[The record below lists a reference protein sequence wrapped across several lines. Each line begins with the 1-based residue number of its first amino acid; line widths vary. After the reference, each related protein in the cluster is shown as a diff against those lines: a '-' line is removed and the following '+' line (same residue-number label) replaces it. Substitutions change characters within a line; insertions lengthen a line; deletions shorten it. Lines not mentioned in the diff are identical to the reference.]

1 MKNTNLTN
9 YREGLRDGIPIA
21 LGYLAV
27 SFTLGIAARNLH
39 IRALPATLMSLV
51 NFTSAGEF
59 AALGI
64 ISAGAP
70 YLEMIISQ
78 AIINLRYLLMSCALS
93 QKLAPDAS
101 LFHRFWTGFFI
112 TDEIFGVSSGR
123 PGHLNPFYT
132 YGAIAL
138 AAPAWAMGT
147 ALGII
152 AGNLLPVRVVSAL
165 SVALYGMFLAIII
178 PPARKNRVVA
188 VLVMLSFALS
198 FACGCLPGIASL
210 SDGTRTIL
218 LTVLISCGAAVL
230 FPVAPEA
237 PETAGTEE
245 VQA

>member
-1 MKNTNLTN
+1 MKSTNLTN

-39 IRALPATLMSLV
+39 IRALPATIMSLV

-112 TDEIFGVSSGR
+112 TDEIFGVSSGS

-132 YGAIAL
+132 YGTASIAIPGWAL
-138 AAPAWAMGT
+138 GTCLGVILGT
-147 ALGII
+147 ALPDRIT
-152 AGNLLPVRVVSAL
+152 RAL
-165 SVALYGMFLAIII
+165 SVALYGMFLAVII
-178 PPARKNRVVA
+178 PPARKDRIIAGLVVIS
-188 VLVMLSFALS
+188 MLASYLFTMIPALS
-198 FACGCLPGIASL
+198 GIS
-210 SDGTRTIL
+210 SGMRVII
-218 LTVLISCGAAVL
+218 LTVLISGAAAFL
-230 FPVAPEA
+230 FPIKEDPNNAE
-237 PETAGTEE
+237 
-245 VQA
+245 

>member
-1 MKNTNLTN
+1 MKSTNLTN

-39 IRALPATLMSLV
+39 IRALPATIMSLV

-132 YGAIAL
+132 YGTASIAIPGWAL
-138 AAPAWAMGT
+138 GTCLGVILGT
-147 ALGII
+147 ALPDRIT
-152 AGNLLPVRVVSAL
+152 RAL
-165 SVALYGMFLAIII
+165 SVALYGMFLAVIILR
-178 PPARKNRVVA
+178 PEKT
-188 VLVMLSFALS
+188 
-198 FACGCLPGIASL
+198 AS
-210 SDGTRTIL
+210 SPDL
-218 LTVLISCGAAVL
+218 L
-230 FPVAPEA
+230 
-237 PETAGTEE
+237 
-245 VQA
+245 

>member
-39 IRALPATLMSLV
+39 IRALPATIMSLV

-132 YGAIAL
+132 YGTASIAI
-138 AAPAWAMGT
+138 PGW
-147 ALGII
+147 ALGTCPLWHVPRRNHPSSQKRPHHRRTCCDLN
-152 AGNLLPVRVVSAL
+152 AGKL
-165 SVALYGMFLAIII
+165 SVHHDPGSFRHFLRYARHHTDCADIRSSSLFIPDQGGSEQCRII
-178 PPARKNRVVA
+178 
-188 VLVMLSFALS
+188 FT
-198 FACGCLPGIASL
+198 F
-210 SDGTRTIL
+210 IL
-218 LTVLISCGAAVL
+218 RLWSSS
-230 FPVAPEA
+230 
-237 PETAGTEE
+237 
-245 VQA
+245 QH

>member
-1 MKNTNLTN
+1 MKSTNLTN

-39 IRALPATLMSLV
+39 IRALPATIMSLV

-93 QKLAPDAS
+93 QKLAPDTS

-123 PGHLNPFYT
+123 PGYLNPFYT
-132 YGAIAL
+132 YGTASIAIPGWAL
-138 AAPAWAMGT
+138 GTCLGVILGT
-147 ALGII
+147 ALPDRIT
-152 AGNLLPVRVVSAL
+152 RAL
-165 SVALYGMFLAIII
+165 SVALYGMFAGLVVLSMLASYLFTMI
-178 PPARKNRVVA
+178 P
-188 VLVMLSFALS
+188 ALS
-198 FACGCLPGIASL
+198 GIS
-210 SDGTRTIL
+210 SGMRVII
-218 LTVLISCGAAVL
+218 LTVLISGAAAFL
-230 FPVAPEA
+230 FPIKEDPNNAE
-237 PETAGTEE
+237 
-245 VQA
+245 

>member
-1 MKNTNLTN
+1 MKSTNLTN

-39 IRALPATLMSLV
+39 IRALPATIMSLV

-132 YGAIAL
+132 NGTASIAIPGWAL
-138 AAPAWAMGT
+138 GTCLGVILGT
-147 ALGII
+147 ALPDRIT
-152 AGNLLPVRVVSAL
+152 RAL
-165 SVALYGMFLAIII
+165 SVALYGMFLAVII
-178 PPARKNRVVA
+178 PPARKDRIIAGLVVIS
-188 VLVMLSFALS
+188 MLASYLFTMIPALS
-198 FACGCLPGIASL
+198 GIS
-210 SDGTRTIL
+210 SGMRVII
-218 LTVLISCGAAVL
+218 LTVLISGAAAFL
-230 FPVAPEA
+230 FPIKEDPNNAE
-237 PETAGTEE
+237 
-245 VQA
+245 

>member
-1 MKNTNLTN
+1 MKSTNLTN

-39 IRALPATLMSLV
+39 IRALPATIMSLV

-132 YGAIAL
+132 YGTASIAIPGWAL
-138 AAPAWAMGT
+138 GTCLGVILGT
-147 ALGII
+147 ALPDRIT
-152 AGNLLPVRVVSAL
+152 RAL
-165 SVALYGMFLAIII
+165 SVALYGMFLAVII
-178 PPARKNRVVA
+178 PPARKDRI
-188 VLVMLSFALS
+188 
-198 FACGCLPGIASL
+198 IA
-210 SDGTRTIL
+210 
-218 LTVLISCGAAVL
+218 
-230 FPVAPEA
+230 
-237 PETAGTEE
+237 
-245 VQA
+245 

>member
-1 MKNTNLTN
+1 MKSTNLTN

-39 IRALPATLMSLV
+39 IRALPATIMSLV

-132 YGAIAL
+132 YGTASIAIPGWAL
-138 AAPAWAMGT
+138 GTCLGVILGT
-147 ALGII
+147 ALPDRIT
-152 AGNLLPVRVVSAL
+152 RAL
-165 SVALYGMFLAIII
+165 SVAVII
-178 PPARKNRVVA
+178 PPARKDRIIAGLVVIS
-188 VLVMLSFALS
+188 MLASYLFTMIPALS
-198 FACGCLPGIASL
+198 GIS
-210 SDGTRTIL
+210 SGMRVII
-218 LTVLISCGAAVL
+218 LTVLISGAAAFL
-230 FPVAPEA
+230 FPIKEDPNNAE
-237 PETAGTEE
+237 
-245 VQA
+245 

>member
-1 MKNTNLTN
+1 MKSTNLTN

-123 PGHLNPFYT
+123 PEHLNPFYT
-132 YGAIAL
+132 YGTASIAIPGWAL
-138 AAPAWAMGT
+138 GTCLGVILGT
-147 ALGII
+147 ALPDRIT
-152 AGNLLPVRVVSAL
+152 RAL
-165 SVALYGMFLAIII
+165 SVALYGMFLAVII
-178 PPARKNRVVA
+178 PPARKDRIIAGLVVIS
-188 VLVMLSFALS
+188 MLASYLFTMIPALS
-198 FACGCLPGIASL
+198 GIS
-210 SDGTRTIL
+210 SGMRVII
-218 LTVLISCGAAVL
+218 LTVLISGAAAFL
-230 FPVAPEA
+230 FPIKEDPNNAE
-237 PETAGTEE
+237 
-245 VQA
+245 

>member
-1 MKNTNLTN
+1 
-9 YREGLRDGIPIA
+9 
-21 LGYLAV
+21 
-27 SFTLGIAARNLH
+27 
-39 IRALPATLMSLV
+39 
-51 NFTSAGEF
+51 
-59 AALGI
+59 
-64 ISAGAP
+64 
-70 YLEMIISQ
+70 
-78 AIINLRYLLMSCALS
+78 MSCALA
-93 QKLAPDAS
+93 QKFAPGTPF
-101 LFHRFWTGFFI
+101 FHRLIIGYDV
-112 TDEIFGVSSGR
+112 TDELFGITIAR
-123 PGHLNPFYT
+123 PGYLNPFYT

-178 PPARKNRVVA
+178 PPARKNKVVA

-230 FPVAPEA
+230 FPVTPEA

>member
-39 IRALPATLMSLV
+39 IRALPATIMSLV

-59 AALGI
+59 AALSI

-112 TDEIFGVSSGR
+112 TDEIFGVSSGH

-132 YGAIAL
+132 YGTASIAIPGWAL
-138 AAPAWAMGT
+138 GTCLGVILGT
-147 ALGII
+147 ALPDRIT
-152 AGNLLPVRVVSAL
+152 RAL
-165 SVALYGMFLAIII
+165 SVALYGMFLAVII
-178 PPARKNRVVA
+178 PPARKDRIIAGLVV
-188 VLVMLSFALS
+188 LSMLASYLFTMIPALS
-198 FACGCLPGIASL
+198 GIS
-210 SDGTRTIL
+210 SGMRVII
-218 LTVLISCGAAVL
+218 LTVLISGAAAFL
-230 FPVAPEA
+230 FPIKEDPNNAE
-237 PETAGTEE
+237 
-245 VQA
+245 

>member
-39 IRALPATLMSLV
+39 IRALPATIMSLV

-112 TDEIFGVSSGR
+112 TDEIFGVSAGR

-132 YGAIAL
+132 YGTASIAIPGWAL
-138 AAPAWAMGT
+138 GTCLGVILGT
-147 ALGII
+147 ALPDRIT
-152 AGNLLPVRVVSAL
+152 RAL
-165 SVALYGMFLAIII
+165 SVALYGMFLAVII
-178 PPARKNRVVA
+178 PPARKDRIIAGLVVIS
-188 VLVMLSFALS
+188 MLASYLFTMIPALS
-198 FACGCLPGIASL
+198 GIS
-210 SDGTRTIL
+210 SGMRVII
-218 LTVLISCGAAVL
+218 LTVLISGAAAFL
-230 FPVAPEA
+230 FPIKEDPNNAE
-237 PETAGTEE
+237 
-245 VQA
+245 

>member
-1 MKNTNLTN
+1 MKSTNLTN

-39 IRALPATLMSLV
+39 IRALPATIMSLV

-112 TDEIFGVSSGR
+112 TDEILGVSSGR
-123 PGHLNPFYT
+123 PGHLTPFYT
-132 YGAIAL
+132 YGTASIAIPGWAL
-138 AAPAWAMGT
+138 GICLGVILGT
-147 ALGII
+147 ALPDRIT
-152 AGNLLPVRVVSAL
+152 RAL
-165 SVALYGMFLAIII
+165 SVALYGMFLAVII
-178 PPARKNRVVA
+178 PPARKDRIIAGLVVIS
-188 VLVMLSFALS
+188 MLASYLFTMIPALS
-198 FACGCLPGIASL
+198 GIS
-210 SDGTRTIL
+210 SGMRVII
-218 LTVLISCGAAVL
+218 LTVLISGAAAFL
-230 FPVAPEA
+230 FPIKEDPNNAE
-237 PETAGTEE
+237 
-245 VQA
+245 